1 MYFTGIHLNL
11 QKYIVAAKL
20 INFVRK
26 IKVVVV
32 LRLSVNQFAYNFI
45 LEDFYKSDEC
55 TDVNFNCR
63 NVDRK
68 MAV

>member
-1 MYFTGIHLNL
+1 MYFTGIHLNF
-11 QKYIVAAKL
+11 QKYTVAAKL

-32 LRLSVNQFAYNFI
+32 LRLTVNQFAYNFI
-45 LEDFYKSDEC
+45 SEDFYKSDEY

-68 MAV
+68 IAV